1 MVAAEALGVDVAE
14 EAAEALGADVAEEA
28 EAEAADLPVI
38 SDLALS

>member
-28 EAEAADLPVI
+28 EAADLPVI